1 MRAGFA
7 QFTAFS
13 KDVED
18 NKIFQRT
25 RLTMPVLA
33 VGGEK
38 SFGAT
43 EAVVMRNA
51 ATNVREAVVP
61 GAGHWLMEE
70 RPTFTIALIQDFLKD
85 RLPPAPQPVRSNEER
100 RVTPGEFKFPAGR
113 IPANTRIAAHVHQ
126 DRSSGDRCL
135 RDLVHRLRRLV
146 QQG

>member
-7 QFTAFS
+7 QFAAFPQ
-13 KDVED
+13 DVED

-25 RLTMPVLA
+25 KLTMPVLA

-70 RPTFTIALIQDFLKD
+70 SPGYTVALIQDFLRD
-85 RLPPAPQPVRSNEER
+85 QIPAAQPVHSDPER
-100 RVTPGEFKFPAGR
+100 RLRGRPA
-113 IPANTRIAAHVHQ
+113 
-126 DRSSGDRCL
+126 DRQN
-135 RDLVHRLRRLV
+135 RRPS
-146 QQG
+146 